1 MALRPLRILAP
12 ALLVMLWSI
21 PASAGRS
28 VSLYLDG
35 AVIEQ
40 DGTAKNGYLEFS
52 LPATVRPESL
62 RIRPAGSSRIT
73 RVQVTE
79 REPDRKV
86 AKELASIAERQ
97 ELLQDRL
104 KALSVREEIFRSAA
118 KSQSAKAPRRTKT
131 NPEPLA
137 TIRQGTDYA
146 ITQLESVY
154 QAQRKVN
161 RELKLLEE
169 KKAKVLRDDHAGGR
183 VARVWLTPSSGG
195 ATATYIQSD
204 RTWQPRYEIRASGAG
219 KALLAVFPGEIARH
233 RGESVRVNLAALE
246 NSSRVA
252 SWNYPESS
260 RPVAEMEL
268 PATRKPEAAG
278 AVPVVKLALS
288 NTSAVALPPGEFSC
302 YCDGVYHGVG
312 KLALLEP
319 GGTVELHCGDN

>member
-1 MALRPLRILAP
+1 MGLRPLRILAP
-12 ALLVMLWSI
+12 ALIVLLWSI

-35 AVIEQ
+35 AVVER
-40 DGTAKNGYLEFS
+40 DGTAKNGYLEFQ
-52 LPATVRPESL
+52 LPTTARPESL
-62 RIRPAGSSRIT
+62 RIRPVGPARII
-73 RVQVTE
+73 RVQVVE

-97 ELLQDRL
+97 DLLQDRL

-131 NPEPLA
+131 NPEPLS

-169 KKAKVLRDDHAGGR
+169 KRAKVLRNELAGGR
-183 VARVWLTPSSGG
+183 VARVWLAPSSGA
-195 ATATYIQSD
+195 ATATYIQPD
-204 RTWQPRYEIRASGAG
+204 RIWQPRYEIRVTGND
-219 KALLAVFPGEIARH
+219 KARLSVFPGEVPLQ
-233 RGESVRVNLAALE
+233 RGEGANLNLAALGSG
-246 NSSRVA
+246 NRTSS
-252 SWNYPESS
+252 WKYLESG
-260 RPVAEMEL
+260 RPVVEMEL
-268 PATRKPEAAG
+268 PAGRKVETTG
-278 AVPVVKLALS
+278 VVPVTKLTLS
-288 NTSAVALPPGEFSC
+288 NTSEAVIPPGEFSC
-302 YCDGVYHGVG
+302 FCDGVYHGSG

-319 GGTVELHCGDN
+319 GNTVELHCGGN